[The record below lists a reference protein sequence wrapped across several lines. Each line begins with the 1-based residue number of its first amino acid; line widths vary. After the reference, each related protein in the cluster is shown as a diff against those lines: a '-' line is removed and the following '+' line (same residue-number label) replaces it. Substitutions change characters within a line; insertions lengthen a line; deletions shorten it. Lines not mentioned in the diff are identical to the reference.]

1 MLSRRPRPT
10 ESFSFLRA
18 SSIFLSFRF
27 QVFSFLSIALR
38 AYRADDRDTER
49 VLPDDGT
56 RTPIRAVRR
65 VVPQYRVLCYG
76 HYESG
81 TIQRGQFSTT
91 AGSRARSCRTS
102 SR

>member
-27 QVFSFLSIALR
+27 QVFSFLSIAPR

-49 VLPDDGT
+49 VLPDDDICAHGT
-56 RTPIRAVRR
+56 LP
-65 VVPQYRVLCYG
+65 
-76 HYESG
+76 
-81 TIQRGQFSTT
+81 RGANDDRF
-91 AGSRARSCRTS
+91 
-102 SR
+102 